1 MSHHI
6 TLCYDKHL
14 LQRAVFRFWWRV
26 VGIRLVIALVVT
38 AAGLVV
44 LVADGNTS
52 WFVGVLATVL
62 AFGIAIMV
70 ALYITHYRNA
80 LQVLKKMGAPEG
92 TFTASE
98 SSLSLSS
105 GAGSGTFPWSAV
117 TELWQF
123 PDLWLMFFSKSQ
135 YVTLPLADFSP
146 EAKAFVLERVRA
158 SGGKI
163 V

>member
-1 MSHHI
+1 M

-70 ALYITHYRNA
+70 ALYITHYHNA
-80 LQVLKKMGAPEG
+80 LQVLRKMGAPEA

-105 GAGSGTFPWSAV
+105 GAGSSTFPWSAV
-117 TELWQF
+117 TEVWQF
-123 PDLWLMFFSKSQ
+123 PDVWLMFFSKSQ
-135 YVTLPLADFSP
+135 FVTLPLADFSP

>member
-1 MSHHI
+1 MSHNM
-6 TLCYDKHL
+6 TLCYDKHVIR
-14 LQRAVFRFWWRV
+14 RAVFRFWWRV

-70 ALYITHYRNA
+70 ALYITPYRNA

-98 SSLSLSS
+98 SSLSMSS

-135 YVTLPLADFSP
+135 FVTLPLADFSP

>member
-1 MSHHI
+1 M

-14 LQRAVFRFWWRV
+14 IRRAVFRFWWRV

-80 LQVLKKMGAPEG
+80 LQSPISVQKPRP
-92 TFTASE
+92 
-98 SSLSLSS
+98 SSLS
-105 GAGSGTFPWSAV
+105 
-117 TELWQF
+117 
-123 PDLWLMFFSKSQ
+123 
-135 YVTLPLADFSP
+135 
-146 EAKAFVLERVRA
+146 A
-158 SGGKI
+158 SGPREAR
-163 V
+163 